1 MVLLLLPLLWIEGWE
16 MRRKFKGMVEKKWT
30 SQCDSPLCPHP
41 KFPLRFLHSPD
52 SDVSYERWTL
62 VVAGLWVH
70 VGRYMEIKRH
80 GWLVAGAMQA
90 GKGKGT
96 ESRSKGKGTM
106 TTHRILDEGSR
117 ITRY

>member
-1 MVLLLLPLLWIEGWE
+1 MLMNGTVITALTLDRG
-16 MRRKFKGMVEKKWT
+16 MRDEKENSRERWRRKKWT

-52 SDVSYERWTL
+52 SDVSYERWPL

-96 ESRSKGKGTM
+96 M